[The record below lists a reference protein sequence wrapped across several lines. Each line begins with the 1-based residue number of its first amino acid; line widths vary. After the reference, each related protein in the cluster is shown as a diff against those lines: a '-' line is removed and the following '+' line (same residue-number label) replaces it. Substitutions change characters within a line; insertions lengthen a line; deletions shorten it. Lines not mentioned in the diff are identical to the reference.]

1 MGPIKTLFIMIPE
14 VPKGASFEFHPI
26 SISQQPKRY
35 RPEDLGDTGT
45 AETPWLLFFE
55 EILMGIYWKT
65 GKPVPYVF
73 KTANGKIRSLDAGCI
88 KWMLNRRPP
97 ELKIVLDEDRFIVA
111 VIPSPEM
118 IARNVERREELMA
131 RLVSGGKG

>member
-1 MGPIKTLFIMIPE
+1 M
-14 VPKGASFEFHPI
+14 
-26 SISQQPKRY
+26 
-35 RPEDLGDTGT
+35 GDTGV

-97 ELKIVLDEDRFIVA
+97 ELKTVLDEDRYIVA

-118 IARNVERREELMA
+118 IVRNVERREELVA
-131 RLVSGGKG
+131 RLASGGKG